1 MQPGELTAVYC
12 DCRARMEDQAQDIVN
27 IELDDDDKAAATPA
41 AIKTRQRTAA
51 IASELVGII
60 EQRVTTAMTPAE
72 LCATHD
78 AIAASAHR
86 AHVQPLQGVLVR
98 HVLAMQPVE
107 LAIALGTLIDKTNTN
122 THT

>member
-1 MQPGELTAVYC
+1 
-12 DCRARMEDQAQDIVN
+12 MEDQAQDTVN
-27 IELDDDDKAAATPA
+27 IELDDDDKAAITAAVTTTPTPA

-107 LAIALGTLIDKTNTN
+107 LSIALGTLIDKTNTH